1 MPLRV
6 LNSACCHPLLFLLLL
21 LFPTVASR
29 QNTLLS
35 ETDCLL
41 LFSHAADRIRIGL
54 AYDPQR
60 GECNNTTC
68 MLPELRVV
76 QPPDGSILSASAAAS
91 FIATFVVLPQTGR
104 RQRLSSSPNSINPP
118 PSHCGGTAAPGRL
131 LVSVD
136 DGSERW
142 LEPGDISYSVER
154 GAAVISIVVH
164 ATAVGSH
171 FLSLLLAQD
180 GEQLPLTPRQR
191 RDPNRVDVATFS
203 FEVLSEPSSLVV
215 PPPSAFETA
224 GGNADDSISFAEPRR
239 TRAIRV
245 LHVIDV
251 GEMDGYKQSVLRLL
265 QHMGEEKFYPGH
277 YRQSVVDLRCVADHT
292 PDPSSFRAAFEQR
305 FPPPRSSSR
314 GTCTTGCEEPRNGT
328 THAPPSPTPQL
339 SPAPLLP
346 PLSPPRLHLL
356 CLLPGRGGYTSLDDF
371 RRDLAVDNL
380 AKAQHLSDLP
390 DGLCRVF
397 AELISILRD
406 TDILYTTNGAA
417 GVDDWIIELARI
429 VRVPVRLVD
438 LGPRGPNVVP
448 AAQSVT
454 AFVAPSHF
462 TKLHPMVVQT
472 GVPTF
477 VVQPLV
483 ETTASSARVRGEEGD
498 EAAYCRGLAIADPGT

>member
-6 LNSACCHPLLFLLLL
+6 LNSACCHPLLFFLLLL
-21 LFPTVASR
+21 PTVASR
-29 QNTLLS
+29 QNAVLS

-41 LFSHAADRIRIGL
+41 LFSHAAADRIRIGL
-54 AYDPQR
+54 AYDQQR
-60 GECNNTTC
+60 GCNNTTC
-68 MLPELRVV
+68 VLPELRVL
-76 QPPDGSILSASAAAS
+76 QPPDGSSLTASAAAS
-91 FIATFVVLPQTGR
+91 FIATFVVFPRSRRR
-104 RQRLSSSPNSINPP
+104 RQPPDNINPP
-118 PSHCGGTAAPGRL
+118 PSLCGGTAAPGRL

-142 LEPGDISYSVER
+142 LEPEDVSYSVER

-191 RDPNRVDVATFS
+191 MDPNRVDVATFS
-203 FEVLSEPSSLVV
+203 FEVLSEPSPLVV

-224 GGNADDSISFAEPRR
+224 GGDANDAGVAEPRPGP
-239 TRAIRV
+239 RAIRV

-305 FPPPRSSSR
+305 FSPPRSSTCSR
-314 GTCTTGCEEPRNGT
+314 GTCTTGREEPRNGT
-328 THAPPSPTPQL
+328 TQSPPSPAPQL
-339 SPAPLLP
+339 SPAPL
-346 PLSPPRLHLL
+346 SPPHLHLL
-356 CLLPGRGGYTSLDDF
+356 CLLPGRGGYTSLDAF

-380 AKAQHLSDLP
+380 AKAQRLSDLP
-390 DGLCRVF
+390 DGLHRVF

-429 VRVPVRLVD
+429 AAVPVRLVD
-438 LGPRGPNVVP
+438 LGPRGPTVVP
-448 AAQSVT
+448 AAAAQSVT

-462 TKLHPMVVQT
+462 TKLHPTVVKT

-483 ETTASSARVRGEEGD
+483 ETTASSARGHGEETD